1 MRLTMSVNKKVILIG
16 HFGVGKSSLV
26 KRFVHQKFSEDYIT
40 TIGVKID
47 KKELEVNGT
56 TVTMLIWDIAG
67 ENSQQKIPTSYRLG
81 AHGALYVFD
90 ISRPSTYEGLS
101 EELAYVDKNLPGI
114 PVQVL
119 ANKMDL
125 LEVDERKK
133 VLESLNCEVLE
144 TSAKT
149 GEQVETAFKSLAKAM
164 IT

>member
-1 MRLTMSVNKKVILIG
+1 MSVSKKVILIG

-26 KRFVHQKFSEDYIT
+26 QRFVHQKFSDQYIT

-47 KKELEVNGT
+47 KKIVKVDDLEV
-56 TVTMLIWDIAG
+56 TMIIWDIAG
-67 ENSQQKIPTSYRLG
+67 EDSQQKIPASYKLG

-90 ISRPSTYEGLS
+90 ISRPSTFENLRQ
-101 EELAYVDKNLPGI
+101 ELESLNQIIPGV

-125 LEVDERKK
+125 VNDEERGAILSGLPAQG
-133 VLESLNCEVLE
+133 VFE

-149 GEQVETAFKSLAKAM
+149 GLHVEEAFKQLAKKM
-164 IT
+164 V

>member
-1 MRLTMSVNKKVILIG
+1 MSKKVILIG

-26 KRFVHQKFSEDYIT
+26 QRFVHQKFSDQYIT

-47 KKELEVNGT
+47 KKIVKVGDMD
-56 TVTMLIWDIAG
+56 VTMIIWDIAG
-67 ENSQQKIPTSYRLG
+67 EDSQQKIPASYKLG

-90 ISRPSTYEGLS
+90 ISRPSTFENLQA
-101 EELAYVDKNLPGI
+101 ELESLNDVIPGI

-125 LEVDERKK
+125 VNDEERGMILSRLP
-133 VLESLNCEVLE
+133 VQGVFE

-149 GEQVETAFKSLAKAM
+149 GLHVEEAFKQLAEKM
-164 IT
+164 V

>member
-1 MRLTMSVNKKVILIG
+1 MSVSKKVILIG

-26 KRFVHQKFSEDYIT
+26 QRFVHQKFSDQYIT

-47 KKELEVNGT
+47 KKMVKLGGLEV
-56 TVTMLIWDIAG
+56 TMIIWDIAG
-67 ENSQQKIPTSYRLG
+67 EDRQQKIPTSYKLG

-90 ISRPSTYEGLS
+90 VSRPSTFENLQ
-101 EELAYVDKNLPGI
+101 EELESLNGIIPDI

-125 LEVDERKK
+125 VNDEDRAAILSGLPFQG
-133 VLESLNCEVLE
+133 VFE

-149 GEQVETAFKSLAKAM
+149 GLHVEEAFKQLAQKM
-164 IT
+164 V